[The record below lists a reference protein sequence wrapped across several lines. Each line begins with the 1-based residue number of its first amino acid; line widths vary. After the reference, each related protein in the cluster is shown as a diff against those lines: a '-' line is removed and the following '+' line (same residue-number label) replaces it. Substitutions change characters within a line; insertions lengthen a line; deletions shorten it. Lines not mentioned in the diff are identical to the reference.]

1 MKIIN
6 DRSKVPSSFASTEKE
21 RKPKKKRALSRHARE
36 WRNPENKLVVC
47 THGTHYDVVIRAA
60 RMVGYIDRRAD
71 PCFNRN
77 HHYVDHSQHN
87 VVSQRSEQM
96 QQARG
101 ESDNTPIPKH
111 IPAMPVSPDEFD
123 VFWYDLSIQPET
135 LTKLKP
141 YQRISQWPGIQVIA
155 HKNRLGQNLML
166 MRKEFPE
173 HYDFFPVTYVL
184 PYEMNHF

>member
-1 MKIIN
+1 
-6 DRSKVPSSFASTEKE
+6 
-21 RKPKKKRALSRHARE
+21 
-36 WRNPENKLVVC
+36 
-47 THGTHYDVVIRAA
+47 
-60 RMVGYIDRRAD
+60 MVGYIDRRAD